1 MKGVLHMKNGEY
13 QIDYTREKPVLLQL
27 DENSFMSL
35 KGKLD
40 EQKIQALYE
49 MKKRYFIEE
58 ELVFRLGKLN
68 FTEEEMQIV
77 RGTAVDL
84 EEAAFTQRYGMTP
97 ELYREW
103 LESLEK
109 YKDNPREFPFTYVHP
124 PMLVLE
130 EEGFFQV
137 Y

>member
-1 MKGVLHMKNGEY
+1 MDEFEFIL
-13 QIDYTREKPVLLQL
+13 DDTREKPVMLQL
-27 DENSFMSL
+27 DDESFASL
-35 KGKLD
+35 QGKLG
-40 EQKIQALYE
+40 EEKLQALQA

-58 ELVFRLGKLN
+58 ELSFRLGKLH
-68 FTEEEMQIV
+68 FSGEEIQIV
-77 RGTAVDL
+77 RAAASDL
-84 EEAAFTQRYGMTP
+84 EEEAFTRRYGMTP
-97 ELYREW
+97 ELYRQW

-130 EEGFFQV
+130 EEGFFEI